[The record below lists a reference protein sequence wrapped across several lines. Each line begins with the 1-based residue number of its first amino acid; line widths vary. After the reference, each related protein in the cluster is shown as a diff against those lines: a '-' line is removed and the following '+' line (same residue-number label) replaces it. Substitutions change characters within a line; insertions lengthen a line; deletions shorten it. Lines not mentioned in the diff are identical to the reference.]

1 MSYYIS
7 YDRFIVMYE
16 KSMTCDNVDEFIN
29 VYNDPTVSSLVLYQ
43 VFKVSKMQ
51 IKDFRHLK
59 KMSQNEYA
67 KYMGTS
73 LATIA
78 RWESGKAKP
87 VECTMRLLA
96 YVTFL
101 EIMNQ

>member
-7 YDRFIVMYE
+7 YEKFSRIYE
-16 KSMTCDNVDEFIN
+16 KSMTCNNVDELMN
-29 VYNDPTVSSLVLYQ
+29 VYNDPTVSSLILYQ

-59 KMSQNEYA
+59 KMSQQAYAEYLGA
-67 KYMGTS
+67 S
-73 LATIA
+73 AATIV

-96 YVTFL
+96 YATFL